1 MNDNRYIVQK
11 LTRSDPEL
19 NLEIWKNTTISSNKA
34 EDLYNFL
41 AAGYRIF
48 DAASSVVIETKK
60 D

>member
-41 AAGYRIF
+41 AVGYRIF
-48 DAASSVVIETKK
+48 DTTLSVVVESKK